1 MGRQFSARR
10 TMGLV
15 RLVLRGILVATAVPA
30 FAGAMEFSFDSPAVN
45 SVEQFASGK
54 ISLQFRAEAF
64 NVLNHPNDVT
74 YIGVVTSPSFGKAVQ
89 AQPPRRFQVDMQFRF

>member
-1 MGRQFSARR
+1 VNITTGSDHNHDGVVNDRQPGVGRNTMPGPGLIDLDLNVAHDFVFSKSPEH
-10 TMGLV
+10 GK
-15 RLVLRGILVATAVPA
+15 RLTVSL
-30 FAGAMEFSFDSPAVN
+30 N
-45 SVEQFASGK
+45 S
-54 ISLQFRAEAF
+54 F